1 MTSPDF
7 MRALLATALAGGM
20 AMAVVLMLRGVVRRW
35 LGASAA
41 YLLWLAVPAALLGVL
56 LPAPRMAVLPM
67 IAIDAAMP
75 VAASTAGA
83 GLPALPWPLLLVAA
97 WLAGALAMAARL
109 RYQQRHF
116 VRGLGPLRRREDGV
130 WQARGSAGLPAVVGL
145 WRPRIV
151 LPADFEHRYTTGERR
166 LVLLHEQVHLRRGDT
181 VVNALLAAMQ
191 CLHWFNPLL
200 PLAVRRCRED
210 QELSCDE
217 RVIAQGGG
225 ARRSYGNAMLKTGLA
240 LSPLPV
246 GCHWQ
251 HPHPL
256 KERIAML
263 KRPVPGKKQWL
274 AMVLLSLGLSSG
286 LGYAAWAAQPAQVQ
300 KSGADAAYYSVKLRL
315 EVDGQARDFEVREH
329 AGKPFAFSME
339 TRAGHTWTGEFK
351 VEPLDAAHVA
361 LSGTLREGRLII
373 TAPRLV
379 VGIDGTA
386 RMHAR
391 TKDGDS
397 LFKME
402 AVVADL
408 GMQAGAMAAVQDP
421 AARARVGVEPTDA
434 PARTPGFADMP
445 PPRYP
450 PSMNTG
456 EVVLKV
462 DVAADGTATGV
473 VVDRSSGHADLDEA
487 AMDAARQWKFVPAY
501 KDGKAVAGQ
510 VRVPVRFAMDETTTT
525 TEESTS

>member
-1 MTSPDF
+1 
-7 MRALLATALAGGM
+7 R
-20 AMAVVLMLRGVVRRW
+20 V
-35 LGASAA
+35 
-41 YLLWLAVPAALLGVL
+41 
-56 LPAPRMAVLPM
+56 AVLPM
-67 IAIDAAMP
+67 HAI
-75 VAASTAGA
+75 GA
-83 GLPALPWPLLLVAA
+83 VLPATSTVLGQATPMLPWTWALGAA
-97 WLAGALAMAARL
+97 WLAGVLLAMAGLL
-109 RYQQRHF
+109 RQQRRF
-116 VRGLGPLRRREDGV
+116 VRGLGALRCRDDGI
-130 WQARGSAGLPAVVGL
+130 WQAQGMAGLPAVVGL

-151 LPADFEHRYTTGERR
+151 LPVDFEQRYTAPERR
-166 LVLLHEQVHLRRGDT
+166 LVLMHERVHLHRGDI

-191 CLHWFNPLL
+191 CLYWFNPLV
-200 PLAVRRCRED
+200 PLALRRCRED
-210 QELSCDE
+210 QEFSCDE
-217 RVIAQGGG
+217 RVIARSDG
-225 ARRSYGNAMLKTGLA
+225 ARRSYGNAMLKTGLS

-246 GCHWQ
+246 GCHWRD
-251 HPHPL
+251 PHPL

-263 KRPVPGKKQWL
+263 KHPVPGKKQWL
-274 AMVLLSLGLSSG
+274 AMVLLTVGLSSG
-286 LGYAAWAAQPAQVQ
+286 LGYAAWAAQPAQVRAVAA
-300 KSGADAAYYSVKLRL
+300 GAAYYSVKLRL

-339 TRAGHTWTGEFK
+339 TPAGHTWTGEFK

-379 VGIDGTA
+379 VEIDGTA

-402 AVVADL
+402 AVVAEL

-421 AARARVGVEPTDA
+421 AARARVGVELADA

>member
-1 MTSPDF
+1 MTSPEA
-7 MRALLATALAGGM
+7 MQALLETALASGV
-20 AMAVVLMLRGVVRRW
+20 AMAVVLALRGAVRHR

-41 YLLWLAVPAALLGVL
+41 YLLWLAVPVALVAVL
-56 LPAPRMAVLPM
+56 LPAPRSAVLPM
-67 IAIDAAMP
+67 TAIGATMPAANAALAP
-75 VAASTAGA
+75 VMATS
-83 GLPALPWPLLLVAA
+83 PWALLLGGA
-97 WLAGALAMAARL
+97 WLAGALLTMAWLL
-109 RYQQRHF
+109 RQQRRF
-116 VRGLGPLRRREDGV
+116 VRGLGTLRRRDDGS
-130 WQARGSAGLPAVVGL
+130 WQARAAAGLPAVVGL

-151 LPADFEHRYTTGERR
+151 LPVDFEQRYTAPERR

-191 CLHWFNPLL
+191 CLYWFNPLL

-217 RVIAQGGG
+217 RVVARSAG
-225 ARRSYGNAMLKTGLA
+225 ARRSYGDAMLKTGLA

-251 HPHPL
+251 NHHPL
-256 KERIAML
+256 KARIAML
-263 KRPVPGKKQWL
+263 KRPVPGKKQWF
-274 AMVLLSLGLSSG
+274 AMVLLSVVLSSG
-286 LGYAAWAAQPAQVQ
+286 LGYAAWAARPAQLQ
-300 KSGADAAYYSVKLRL
+300 KIVADAAYYSVKLRL
-315 EVDGQARDFEVREH
+315 EVDGQARGFEVREH
-329 AGKPFAFSME
+329 AGKPFAFSMD
-339 TRAGHTWTGEFK
+339 TPAGRTWTGEFK
-351 VEPLDAAHVA
+351 VEALDAAKIA
-361 LSGTLREGRLII
+361 LSGTLREGGEVVA
-373 TAPRLV
+373 TPTLV
-379 VGIDGTA
+379 VMKGNAASI
-386 RMHAR
+386 HVS
-391 TKDGDS
+391 TKDGSS

-402 AVVADL
+402 AIVADL
-408 GMQAGAMAAVQDP
+408 GTAATPVP
-421 AARARVGVEPTDA
+421 AAQTRANGEPADA
-434 PARTPGFADMP
+434 PASTTGFVHMA